1 MDLRHLRTFCAV
13 VDHGSFSAAAEFL
26 GVTQPAVSA
35 QMRSLEEQVG
45 RRLLD
50 RGGRRPVP
58 TEAGALLHD
67 RARRML
73 DLSDQLERTLA
84 EFDDAVGG
92 ELRVGSST
100 GPGELFLPSLCIRF
114 RERYPDVRV
123 RLLVDDTRGIGD
135 RVLRDELE
143 LGIVGAARD
152 QRGLEFSPLMR
163 DELVLI
169 TPADHPLAARPGISV
184 AELAELPVIMQQ
196 KGSGVRSVIEDAM
209 RQEGLGVFDDGLPVE
224 LGLQQSVKAAVL
236 EGLGITVVSRL
247 AVAREVADGRLAAI
261 PLTGPGLVREFQVVR
276 RAGRTPSRAG
286 EAFLTFCR
294 ETLAGGD
301 DQ

>member
-1 MDLRHLRTFCAV
+1 MDFRHLRTFCAV
-13 VDHGSFSAAAEFL
+13 VDHGSFSAAAAEL

-35 QMRSLEEQVG
+35 QMRSLEKQSG

-50 RGGRRPVP
+50 RGGRTPVP
-58 TEAGALLHD
+58 TEAGALLYDH
-67 RARRML
+67 ARRIL
-73 DLSDQLERTLA
+73 ELSNDLERDLTD
-84 EFDDAVGG
+84 FDDAVGG
-92 ELRVGSST
+92 SLDVGSST
-100 GPGELFLPSLCIRF
+100 GPGELFLPSICIRF
-114 RERYPDVRV
+114 RDSFPGVQV
-123 RLLVDDTRGIGD
+123 RLHVDDTRGIGD

-169 TPADHPLAARPGISV
+169 TPPGHELAARDGITV
-184 AELAELPVIMQQ
+184 GELAALPVIMQQ
-196 KGSGVRSVIEDAM
+196 KGSGVRTVIEEAM
-209 RQEGLGVFDDGLPVE
+209 RAEGLRFGDRELAME

-236 EGLGITVVSRL
+236 EGLGVSVVSRL
-247 AVAREVADGRLAAI
+247 AVSRELADGRLAAV
-261 PLTGPGLVREFQVVR
+261 PLVGDGLAREFQVVR
-276 RAGRTPSRAG
+276 RVGRTPSRAG

-294 ETLAGGD
+294 ETLAGGG